1 MPTLTKELLSGSV
14 GGQPILITATG
25 STGTT
30 IHTTSTSSTVIDE
43 IWLYA
48 TNTSGFGYSLFVEY
62 GGTSQPTN
70 IMSFYI
76 EPSSGLYIVL
86 PGTILTGTGS
96 AGRVVRAYAS
106 TANVI
111 DVVGYVNRFTP

>member
-1 MPTLTKELLSGSV
+1 MSTITKEFLSGSV
-14 GGQPILITATG
+14 GGQPILIAATG

-30 IHTTSTSSTVIDE
+30 IHTTLSSSTVIDE

-48 TNTSGFGYSLFVEY
+48 SNTSGFAYSLFIEY

-70 IMSFYI
+70 ILPFLI
-76 EPSSGLYIVL
+76 EPSSGLFIVL
-86 PGTILTGTGS
+86 PGTILSGTGS
-96 AGRVVRAYAS
+96 TGRVVRAYAS

-111 DVVGYVNRFTP
+111 NVVGYVNRFTP